1 MPAEIEELLEA
12 AMYKEIASQ
21 AFYIASQGKTEDPGA
36 RALLQELAAEELRH
50 SQWLKKLKED
60 GSKLPRQHQQ
70 QIPDLMIGEYLT
82 ASTTV
87 EGAGLQET
95 LIFAMKRELL
105 SIDFYTRLMGIMSGE
120 PAKRLCQRLV
130 QEELRHKLKLE
141 LFYDDLFYAE
151 D

>member
-1 MPAEIEELLEA
+1 MPAEIDELLDA

-21 AFYIASQGKTEDPGA
+21 AFYIASQGKAEDPGA

-60 GSKLPRQHQQ
+60 GLKLPRRHAQ

-82 ASTTV
+82 ASPTM

-95 LIFAMKRELL
+95 LIFAMKRELQ
-105 SIDFYTRLMGIMSGE
+105 SIDFYTRLMGTMSGE